1 MSSSA
6 LFAEFAL
13 FSLSVF
19 LSSCIV
25 GPNYSKVKVN
35 APDVFRGAEA
45 TAQQASIADFPWWDI
60 FKDETLKGL
69 IKTSLANNYDLAAV
83 VTRVEQ
89 ARQVAAEA
97 RSQYF
102 PAVNYNPGVSG
113 GKNQF
118 TTSPSSNGNGFQ
130 GFFLGVAIA
139 TWEPDVWG
147 RIRRMNESARA
158 QYLATEEGRRGVML
172 TLVSDVSQAYFEL
185 LELKLQLDIAK
196 DSTESYNQSLKLFS
210 QRLEAGIVSR
220 LATSRASAAE
230 ATAAA
235 NIPELDRLIVL
246 KENQISIL
254 LGKNPGTI
262 EVKAK
267 LLDETIPPQV
277 PSGLPSA
284 LLERRPD
291 VLAAE
296 QNVRAANAQI
306 GVATAAFF
314 PTIGLTTFLGKVS
327 SPLSDITSGTTN
339 AWSVGANLAGPIYE
353 GGALRAKKRQAIA
366 AWDQAKNRYLQ
377 TSLSAFRDVSDA
389 LVSREKYDSIRAEQA
404 RAVESGQESVRLS
417 LMRFREGL
425 SSYFEVLEAQQ
436 QLFPAQL
443 ALAQTELNR
452 RLVIVQLYKA
462 LGGGWNLTNAEW
474 ITGQV
479 SASAQGPAAG
489 KVP

>member
-1 MSSSA
+1 MNPSA
-6 LFAEFAL
+6 RFAKFA
-13 FSLSVF
+13 FFPLSML
-19 LSSCIV
+19 LSSCVV

-35 APDVFRGAEA
+35 APAAFRGAEG
-45 TAQQASIADFPWWDI
+45 TAQQASIADLPWWDI
-60 FKDETLKGL
+60 FQDDTLKSL
-69 IKTSLANNYDLAAV
+69 IQTSLANNYDLAAV

-89 ARQVAAEA
+89 ARQVDAEA

-102 PAVNYNPGVSG
+102 PAINYNPAVSG

-118 TTSPSSNGNGFQ
+118 TASPSSNGNGLQ
-130 GFFLGVAIA
+130 GFFLGLAIA

-185 LELKLQLDIAK
+185 LELKLQLDIARV
-196 DSTESYNQSLKLFS
+196 TAESYGQSLKLFS
-210 QRLEAGIVSR
+210 QRLDAGIVSK
-220 LATSRASAAE
+220 LATARASAAE

-235 NIPELDRLIVL
+235 NLPELDRLIAL

-254 LGKNPGTI
+254 LGKNPEPI
-262 EVKAK
+262 EVKAN
-267 LLDETIPPQV
+267 LLDETVPPQV

-284 LLERRPD
+284 LLQRRPD

-306 GVATAAFF
+306 GVATAAYF

-327 SPLSDITSGTTN
+327 SPLSDITSGRTN
-339 AWSVGANLAGPIYE
+339 AWSIGANLAGPIYE
-353 GGALRAKKRQAIA
+353 GGALKAKKRQAIA
-366 AWDQAKNRYLQ
+366 AWEEARNQYLQ

-389 LVSREKYDSIRAEQA
+389 LVSREKYDLIRVEQA
-404 RAVESGQESVRLS
+404 RAVQSGRESVRLS
-417 LMRFREGL
+417 MMRFLEGL
-425 SSYFEVLEAQQ
+425 SSYYEVLEAQQ
-436 QLFPAQL
+436 ELFPSQM

-474 ITGQV
+474 IAGKAV
-479 SASAQGPAAG
+479 AGAQGPAAS
-489 KVP
+489 KTP